1 MKMVFNFTL
10 FFLLTIICALHG
22 CVDLNDAKPIFDL
35 GIKFYNENNYDRAM
49 ECFRSDV
56 TIRRYKPAE
65 SYYYMGNIY
74 VEKNQLDEAIV
85 AYEKSIGLKR
95 KYSEAYYGLARAYS
109 LKDMAPKAIENL
121 GEAIDLKREWPIDL
135 KRKWRDKARDDQA
148 FSNIRDTTEFQR
160 LLKK

>member
-10 FFLLTIICALHG
+10 FFLLTIICALYG
-22 CVDLNDAKPIFDL
+22 CSDLNDNKAIFYS
-35 GIKFYNENNYDRAM
+35 GIHFYNKNDYNRAM
-49 ECFRSDV
+49 RCFRSS
-56 TIRRYKPAE
+56 TTSRKYKPAE

-74 VEKNQLDEAIV
+74 VEENQLDEAIV
-85 AYEKSIGLKR
+85 AYEKAIGLKR

-109 LKDMAPKAIENL
+109 LEDMAPKAIENL
-121 GEAIDLKREWPIDL
+121 GEAIDL

-148 FSNIRDTTEFQR
+148 FSNIRDTREFQR